1 MAETISG
8 KSLETLVTRVII
20 QVFNVAGNIVIARTL
35 GPYGKGIFTYMGA
48 TLSLLITLTAGQS
61 AAVAFQLAKKKLA
74 DRTIFDAMLRIL
86 AAITLPA
93 VLVCIALAI
102 FQKGQWPLAVVAAAL
117 PFNVYNQ
124 ATTGFFMARSAVRVV
139 NIQLLFTTVLFTL
152 IAIPILLVARLGLNG
167 LVWVWVACMIAAT
180 AYVNVRLRPFLKP
193 DSVGASPI
201 IIRDQFWFG
210 AKVSLNAL
218 ISYLNFRIDI
228 FIILALLGAK
238 ALGIYSIGI
247 GFGELM
253 WQLSRPISI
262 AAYGKI
268 ASGTMHEAAILTA
281 KCMRHA
287 IWMVFIGAVVI
298 YTVGP
303 SLVTLVY
310 GQQFA
315 PAGLVV
321 RFLLPGIIVYSAMP
335 ILSTFFTQ
343 QMGKPVVPL
352 VFSALSMILCAL
364 VTFFTIRKIGIVG
377 GAIATSISY
386 LVAFA
391 AASIFFSRNTGISPR
406 SMFVLD
412 ASDLREY
419 LALMRSTWR
428 KAARL
433 VAR

>member
-180 AYVNVRLRPFLKP
+180 AYANVRLRPFLKP

-201 IIRDQFWFG
+201 VIRDQFWFG